1 MKSRAY
7 FRLHTIGLVIIF
19 LIGTIVWT
27 GCDKDGS
34 TGSQGNNGA
43 PSQPSP
49 QPSPPLP
56 DLVISTIQVFPN
68 QPQAGQRF
76 TLNVYVKN
84 AGRAPSGKYDIAI
97 SIKDVSRGST
107 YPVGT
112 FRKDGLRPGEDIP
125 AYNSSNLLVNY
136 PGSHQVHVEIKPFGF
151 DDGNYQNNT
160 TIRAFTVK

>member
-1 MKSRAY
+1 MKTRAY
-7 FRLHTIGLVIIF
+7 FRLHAIGLVIIF

-34 TGSQGNNGA
+34 PGSGSNNG
-43 PSQPSP
+43 SP
-49 QPSPPLP
+49 PPPPPPPPLP
-56 DLVISTIQVFPN
+56 DLAISTIQVYPN

-76 TLNVYVKN
+76 TLNIYVKN
-84 AGRAPSGKYDIAI
+84 EGKAPSGKYDIAI

-125 AYNSSNLLVNY
+125 AYNSSNLLVNF
-136 PGSHQVHVEIKPFGF
+136 PGSHQVHVEIKPSDF
-151 DDGNYQNNT
+151 DDGNNQNNT
-160 TIRAFTVK
+160 KIWAFTVK